1 MSRLTPAE
9 QLAALGQLHARD
21 MTHEDMADASMYRR
35 RLKQPDG
42 EPLSEKEAERVD
54 SIFRKHFK

>member
-21 MTHEDMADASMYRR
+21 MSHEDMADASMYRR

-42 EPLSEKEAERVD
+42 EPLNEKEAERING
-54 SIFRKHFK
+54 IFKTYFE

>member
-9 QLAALGQLHARD
+9 QLAALGQLHARE

-35 RLKQPDG
+35 RLKQDG
-42 EPLSEKEAERVD
+42 EPLSEKEAERVAQ
-54 SIFRKHFK
+54 IYGKHFK